1 MPNVIPAPL
10 SVSEREGAPF
20 LLSAATPVV
29 ATSALA
35 PLARWFVDELAV
47 STGISPTVRDAADGP
62 SIRVELVER
71 HEGLAGLPETGGLR
85 ADGGDPNAERH
96 AIEIGEDG
104 VSVQALAPEGIF
116 RGLTTLLQIAATEH
130 VDGDEVALPAL
141 AILDAPRFAW
151 RGFSL
156 DVVRRFSPVEEVERV
171 IDLLA
176 LYKANVLHLHL
187 TDSEGWRIEIDAWP
201 RLGEVSSQ
209 TAAQDR
215 PGGMYTKEA
224 YAGLVRYAAERF
236 ITIVPEIEMPGHAAA
251 IYRAYPELAGNGVDP
266 ATANLD
272 KAPWFQ
278 VLRPD
283 NPRVMPFL
291 RDVLGEVA
299 ALTPGAYL
307 HIGGDEALG
316 MDPALYREF
325 MQEAKQITYGL
336 GKRVVAWQETAR
348 SGFQPG
354 DVAQLWISPEQ
365 GQGVE
370 ITAQDLPEGFELPVD
385 AEEIGQAFGEF
396 LKLAAQDLDKALE
409 QGASILVSQQ
419 SRTYLDTK
427 YREES
432 ADPAQVDDHHRLGMP
447 FYATST
453 VAEFYTWDPATIREE
468 LDESRIAG
476 VEAAIWC
483 ETIETEADRFFLTLP
498 RLPGVLEKGW
508 SAAAPEEAAWADYAP
523 RLAAQATSWERR
535 GWRYFRSAEV
545 WPGPA

>member
-1 MPNVIPAPL
+1 MVRVIPAPV
-10 SVSEREGAPF
+10 SVQVRDDAPF
-20 LLSAATPVV
+20 VLSAATPVV
-29 ATSALA
+29 AAPELA
-35 PLARWFVDELAV
+35 SQARWFAAELALL
-47 STGISPTVRDAADGP
+47 TGIDAPVSDPADGP
-62 SIRVELVER
+62 SIRLELVE
-71 HEGLAGLPETGGLR
+71 HQDGLASLPDTGGLR

-104 VSVQALAPEGIF
+104 VLVQALEPEGIF
-116 RGLTTLLQIAATEH
+116 RGLTTLLQVSATEGG
-130 VDGDEVALPAL
+130 DGDEVALPAL

-151 RGFSL
+151 RGFSF
-156 DVVRRFSPVEEVERV
+156 DVVRRFSPVEEVERA

-187 TDSEGWRIEIDAWP
+187 TDSEGWRIEIDTWP
-201 RLGEVSSQ
+201 RLAEVASQ
-209 TAAQDR
+209 DAAKDR
-215 PGGMYTKEA
+215 PGGFYTQDD
-224 YAGLVRYAAERF
+224 YAHLVRYAAERF

-266 ATANLD
+266 ETANVD

-299 ALTPGAYL
+299 DLTPGAFL

-316 MDPALYREF
+316 MDPDLYREF
-325 MQEAKQITYGL
+325 MQQAKQIAYGL

-354 DVAQLWISPEQ
+354 DVAQLWISPQ
-365 GQGVE
+365 LGGTDVDPAD
-370 ITAQDLPEGFELPVD
+370 IPEDFELPLD
-385 AEEIGQAFGEF
+385 QEAIEAFAESHR
-396 LKLAAQDLDKALE
+396 LAMQDLDKALS
-409 QGASILVSQQ
+409 QGASILMSQQ
-419 SRTYLDTK
+419 SRAYLDTK

-432 ADPAQVDDHHRLGMP
+432 ADPAQAADHRRLGMP
-447 FYATST
+447 FYAKST
-453 VAEFYTWDPATIREE
+453 VAEFYTWDPAKIRPT

-483 ETIETEADRFFLTLP
+483 ETIETEADRFFLVLP

-508 SAAAPEEAAWADYAP
+508 SAAAPEQAAWARYAP
-523 RLAAQATSWERR
+523 RLAAQAAIWDRR
-535 GWRYFRSAEV
+535 GWPYFRSAEV
-545 WPGPA
+545 WSEPA